1 MINCTNNDEKY
12 VSLAAAEAEKSHLRS
27 KLGCIAVVSG
37 KVIAKGCNH
46 YRTFSKDKL
55 IEKTCSCHAEIDVL
69 RKCLK
74 QNKMKKIALYVAR
87 VTQSGAIVCS
97 APCSECFEK
106 MNQFQIKT
114 ITYINN
120 DGRLVKQNFNDYK
133 TTYKTSGYNAILQNR
148 VKCI

>member
-12 VSLAAAEAEKSHLRS
+12 VSLAVAEAEKSDLRA

-37 KVIAKGCNH
+37 KVVAKGFNH

-74 QNKMKKIALYVAR
+74 KNKIKKIALYVVR
-87 VTQSGAIVCS
+87 VTQNGVLVCS
-97 APCSECFEK
+97 APCSECLEK

-114 ITYINN
+114 ITYIN
-120 DGRLVKQNFNDYK
+120 DVGVPIKQNFNDYE
-133 TTYKTSGYNAILQNR
+133 TTYKTSGYNAILNNR